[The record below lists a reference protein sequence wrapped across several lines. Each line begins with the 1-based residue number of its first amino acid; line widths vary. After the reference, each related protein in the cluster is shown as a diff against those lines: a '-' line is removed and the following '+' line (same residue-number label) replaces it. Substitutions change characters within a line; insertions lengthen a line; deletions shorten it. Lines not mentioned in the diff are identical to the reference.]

1 LAQLGAAP
9 ATHLIFGST
18 ALLRVEAT
26 NFSCRQRRQK
36 SNDQAP
42 QKLD

>member
-26 NFSCRQRRQK
+26 NFSCRQRQK